1 MRGTTLALVA
11 AVVFSAGCFAAPP
24 TLSWPDEV
32 HGPVYAFGKLKA
44 DGEFKY
50 LAWKTPRG
58 LKVERLGEREL
69 LFTGPPGS
77 YLFEAVAS
85 NDEGITGFERSSVVI
100 GDGQPTPDIKPD
112 PKPDIKPAPPAP
124 PKDIPF
130 PGVSGLHVLIV
141 LETAD
146 RSKYDPGQLNVMD
159 GRQVREWL
167 DANCAALT
175 STRKA
180 WNIWDKDVDAR
191 SFGQAWDDA
200 LKRKRDSLPWLI
212 ASNGTKA
219 IEIPLPKTPQEFIE
233 KVGAVK

>member
-1 MRGTTLALVA
+1 MRGTTLAALA
-11 AVVFSAGCFAAPP
+11 AVVMSAVCLAAPP
-24 TLSWPDEV
+24 TLKLPDEIHV
-32 HGPVYAFGKLKA
+32 PIYAFGKLKA
-44 DGEFKY
+44 DGEFKHI
-50 LAWKTPRG
+50 AWKTPRG

-85 NDEGITGFERSSVVI
+85 NEEGITGFERASVVI
-100 GDGQPTPDIKPD
+100 GDGQPTPQPD
-112 PKPDIKPAPPAP
+112 PKPDIKPTPPQ

-130 PGVSGLHVLIV
+130 PGVTGLHVLIV
-141 LETAD
+141 IETAD

-167 DANCAALT
+167 DANCAAIT

-233 KVGAVK
+233 KVGALK